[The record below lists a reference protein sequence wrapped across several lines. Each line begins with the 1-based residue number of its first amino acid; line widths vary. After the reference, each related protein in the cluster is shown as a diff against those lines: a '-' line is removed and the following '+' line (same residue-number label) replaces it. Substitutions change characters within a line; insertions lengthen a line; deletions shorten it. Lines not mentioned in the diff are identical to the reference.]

1 MYKRILFSL
10 IVYIIVVVLSIFLV
24 QSAQSNLFLS
34 SSWILLVAIVVGL
47 VMGVRDGVR
56 QGKHRAIIIDGQV
69 QRHTIGSVMEH
80 WGAAVGIFLLIASG
94 RMLGFVFAHT
104 QSEGGIYPK
113 NLHFLGLFYTLIFGC
128 YFLGRFITSK
138 EAREIIPGTK
148 DVINGTI
155 RKYLFRFK
163 WKDAGRY
170 LASQKSAFLAF
181 AVIGAGVLITGA
193 IKVFAGIWP
202 VSSRTLEGATHAHD
216 IFAILFMVLL
226 IIHILFVIV
235 VPSHWRLLASWFTG
249 KMSEDYVKKEKPDWY
264 RELIMK

>member
-1 MYKRILFSL
+1 MYKKILASL
-10 IVYIIVVVLSIFLV
+10 VVYIIVVVLSIFLI
-24 QSAQSNLFLS
+24 QGAQSNLFLS

-47 VMGVRDGVR
+47 ITGVREGRR
-56 QGKHRAIIIDGQV
+56 QGKYRSIIIDGQV

-80 WGAAVGIFLLIASG
+80 WGGAVGIFLLIASG
-94 RMLGFVFAHT
+94 RMLGFVFAQA
-104 QSEGGIYPK
+104 QSGGGIYPI

-128 YFLGRFITSK
+128 YFLGRFIVSK
-138 EAREIIPGTK
+138 ELREIMPGVK
-148 DVINGTI
+148 DVVNGTI

-163 WKDAGRY
+163 WKDTGRY

-181 AVIGAGVLITGA
+181 AVVGAVVLITGA

-216 IFAILFMVLL
+216 IFAIVFMVLL

-235 VPSHWRLLASWFTG
+235 VPAHWRLLASWFTG
-249 KMSEDYVKKEKPDWY
+249 TMSEDYVKKEKPDWY
-264 RELIMK
+264 AKLTK